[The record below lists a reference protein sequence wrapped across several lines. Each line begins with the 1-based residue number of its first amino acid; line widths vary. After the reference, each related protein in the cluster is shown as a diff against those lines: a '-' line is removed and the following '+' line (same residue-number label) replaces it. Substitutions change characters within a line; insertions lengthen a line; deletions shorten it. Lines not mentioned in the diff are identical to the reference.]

1 MGDSYTV
8 SSSYSSQLSQFKD
21 NSQYSMLLHLL
32 ETYNPQE
39 IIIPHTME
47 GSALHTALQ
56 TGDHGFINLVK
67 RHHFNDN
74 KGLEQV
80 QKLATVETRCVV
92 KRSVC

>member
-1 MGDSYTV
+1 M
-8 SSSYSSQLSQFKD
+8 QLSQFKD

-32 ETYNPQE
+32 ETYTPQE

-47 GSALHTALQ
+47 GSSMHQHLQ
-56 TGDHGFINLVK
+56 ASDHGFISLVK

-80 QKLATVETRCVV
+80 RKLATVETCCIV
-92 KRSVC
+92 KRSPAVSFHYVSFITS